1 MFYRFAW
8 VICRFF
14 LLSVRRMEIRGAENI
29 PPQGG
34 VVLVSNHRS
43 YWDPVVIG
51 CAMPKTRQIFFMA
64 KHELFKV
71 PLLGPAIIKLGAFPV
86 KRGGADRSAIRTA
99 LSHLAEGRVV
109 GIFPEGTRSKGED
122 MLEPHMGAAM
132 LSTRTGSPVLPVA
145 VIGTKG
151 FLGKVKIVF
160 GAPMTA
166 ELPFSGGVKA
176 GRNDLVVISRAI
188 MDSVA
193 GLMAD
198 KSGDN
203 N

>member
-8 VICRFF
+8 VVCGFF
-14 LLSVRRMEIRGAENI
+14 LKTVRRMEVRGAENI
-29 PPQGG
+29 PLRGG
-34 VVLVSNHRS
+34 LVLVSNHRS

-51 CAMPKTRQIFFMA
+51 CAMPNTRQIFFMA

-71 PLLGPAIIKLGAFPV
+71 PFLGPVITALGAFPV
-86 KRGGADRSAIRTA
+86 KRGGADRNAIRTA
-99 LSHLAEGRVV
+99 LGHLAEGRVV

-132 LSTRTGSPVLPVA
+132 LSARTGSPVLPVA

-160 GAPMTA
+160 GTPMTPD
-166 ELPFSGGVKA
+166 LPQAGGAKA
-176 GRNDLVVISRAI
+176 GRNELMVISRAI
-188 MDSVA
+188 MDRVA
-193 GLMAD
+193 DLMAS
-198 KSGDN
+198 KSGDKD
-203 N
+203 